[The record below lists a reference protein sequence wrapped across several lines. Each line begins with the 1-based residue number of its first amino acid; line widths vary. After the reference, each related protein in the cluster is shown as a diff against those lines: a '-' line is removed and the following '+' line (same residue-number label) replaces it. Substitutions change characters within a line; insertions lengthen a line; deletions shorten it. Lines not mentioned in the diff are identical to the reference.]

1 MADDGLSPTVCPYC
15 ALGCG
20 FYIRKGEGGPGI
32 EYMLDHPTNEG
43 ALCPKG
49 NAALEVLG
57 HPERLR
63 FPLLKAGDGWRRISW
78 EEALAR
84 LAGEIKETIR
94 DYGPGALGFL
104 GSAKCTNEE
113 NYLFQKMARLL
124 GSKNVDCCARR
135 CHSPTI
141 PALNRA
147 FGAACMTNP
156 ISDLAN
162 SGCIFAIG
170 SNFAENHPLV
180 ARWALRAKDRGGFII
195 VADPRLT
202 PTAWLAD
209 LHLQINLGTDVAL
222 LNGMMN
228 VIIEEGLYNSKFVE
242 ERTVGF
248 EELADKVRWYTP
260 ERAAEI
266 TGVSASSILRAAR
279 IYARS
284 PASAI
289 LYSMGITQHS
299 HGTDNVTA
307 CADLALICGHLGR
320 SGAGL
325 YPLRGQN
332 NVQGACDM
340 GVLADFYPG
349 SVSVS
354 DAEGIRR
361 LEVAWGGASLPKGM
375 GMTAEAMP
383 VAAGDGDL
391 RLLYVMGEDIVN
403 SDSASSR
410 GRRELANLDFLAVQ
424 DIFMTET
431 AEIADLVLPAAAWAE
446 KAGSYT
452 STERR
457 VQWSPRAIDPPG
469 EARSDLSTI
478 IRLANLL
485 GLNFDYSGPEEVL
498 AEIGRVVKSYAG
510 ITRERAGARGGVIWP
525 CPFLDHPGTPILHQD
540 GFSAPEGRARIFAVD
555 YQPPAEERS
564 QDYPLLLTTGR
575 VVIHYNAGSMTRR
588 SLSLMRRAPELFVEV
603 NPGDAD
609 QWGVVD
615 GDLVEV
621 ETRRG
626 EAWARAR
633 VTTRQERGVLFMPF
647 HFPETNTLTSDVI
660 DPVARIPEFKVAAC
674 RIGKMKGV

>member
-1 MADDGLSPTVCPYC
+1 MADDNLVPTICPYC
-15 ALGCG
+15 AVGCG
-20 FYIRKGEGGPGI
+20 FYIRSKDGCLEI

-49 NAALEVLG
+49 NAALEILS
-57 HPERLR
+57 HPDRLR
-63 FPLLKAGDGWRRISW
+63 FPLLRTDGGWVRISW
-78 EEALAR
+78 NDALGR
-84 LAGEIKETIR
+84 LAEEIKGTIR
-94 DYGPGALGFL
+94 DHGPDALGFL

-162 SGCIFAIG
+162 SGCIFVIG
-170 SNFAENHPLV
+170 SNFAENHPIV
-180 ARWALRAKDRGGFII
+180 ARWALRAKDRGAKIV

-202 PTAWLAD
+202 PTTWLAD
-209 LHLQINLGTDVAL
+209 LHIQINLGTDVAL

-228 VIIEEGLYNSKFVE
+228 VIIEEGLYDRKFVGK
-242 ERTVGF
+242 RTVGF
-248 EELADKVRWYTP
+248 EELEKKVRGYTP
-260 ERAAEI
+260 EKAAEI
-266 TGVSASSILRAAR
+266 TGVSAGAIVRAAR
-279 IYARS
+279 IYAKS
-284 PASAI
+284 PSSAI

-299 HGTDNVTA
+299 HGTNNVSA

-349 SVSVS
+349 SVSVN
-354 DAEGIRR
+354 DVEAIHRI
-361 LEVAWGGASLPKGM
+361 EVAWGATSLPIGM
-375 GMTAEAMP
+375 GMTAETMP

-391 RLLYVMGEDIVN
+391 RFLYVVGEDVVN

-410 GRRELANLDFLAVQ
+410 GRKELANLDFMVVQ
-424 DIFMTET
+424 DIFMTDT
-431 AEIADLVLPAAAWAE
+431 AEMADLVLPAAAWAE
-446 KAGSYT
+446 KEGSYT
-452 STERR
+452 SSERR
-457 VQWSPRAIDPPG
+457 VQWSPRVIDPPG
-469 EARSDLSTI
+469 EARADLSTI

-485 GLNFDYSGPEEVL
+485 GLSFNYAGPEEVL

-510 ITRERAGARGGVIWP
+510 ISRERAEGRGGVIWP
-525 CPFLDHPGTPILHQD
+525 CPFLDHPGTPILHQEE
-540 GFSAPEGRARIFAVD
+540 FSAPDGRARIVPID
-555 YQPPAEERS
+555 YLPPDEERS
-564 QDYPLLLTTGR
+564 PDYPLLLTTGR
-575 VVIHYNAGSMTRR
+575 VVLHYNAGSMTRR
-588 SLSLMRRAPELFVEV
+588 SISLMKRAPELFVEV
-603 NPGDAD
+603 NPEDAD
-609 QWGVVD
+609 RWGIVD

-621 ETRRG
+621 KTRRG

-633 VTTRQERGVLFMPF
+633 VTTRQEKGVIFMPF
-647 HFPETNTLTSDVI
+647 HFPETNTITSDVI
-660 DPVARIPEFKVAAC
+660 DPEARIPEFKVAAC